1 MDAFHLR
8 QILKVSSVSTTDDIW
23 PIHLGMQLLDLKY
36 GPLYLGFK
44 ILFWLIRCVWIM
56 DWSLNPEQTSLVSG
70 TLLERLKSLN
80 QQRSTLSFSWVRCA
94 SVNVCNRLPR
104 TKQGSSRRLLTS
116 RSGSRTTTPARTSDS
131 RAPSSMSPPYTFWGS
146 GQMIKWWIQCK
157 KS

>member
-44 ILFWLIRCVWIM
+44 ILFWLIRCVWSM

-70 TLLERLKSLN
+70 TLLVRLKSLN
-80 QQRSTLSFSWVRCA
+80 QQRSTLSFSWVCCA

-116 RSGSRTTTPARTSDS
+116 RSGWRTTTPARTSNS
-131 RAPSSMSPPYTFWGS
+131 LAPSCTSLFLREWSNDQMTNSM
-146 GQMIKWWIQCK
+146 
-157 KS
+157 